1 MTTKVLKV
9 TSEQRQGGVVRQAG
23 EVLRSGG
30 LVAFPTETVYGVA
43 ASAED
48 SRAVAR
54 LSRLKERGDGTPFT
68 VHVGR
73 RGEAARMLDHV
84 PGVGRRLMD
93 RAWPGP
99 LTLIFEVAHPDST
112 PAAQGKDPGFVG
124 RVYYSAAE
132 GQSSTIGLRYP
143 DCRIACGLI
152 NESGCVVIASS
163 ANRAGAAPPI
173 DAAAVLDQ
181 LCGDIDLLLDCG
193 PTQYRGPSTIARIHE
208 HRAEI
213 VRQGVLDERTVG
225 RLATNNILLV
235 CTGNTCRSPM
245 AEGLL
250 KFLLAQQLGCDLSEL
265 HDNGYRVTSAG
276 TAATNG
282 TPPAAEAVQA
292 MKEKGIDIA
301 DHRSTALSVEL
312 IRQARVIL
320 TMTAGHSESITRSD
334 QSAEQ
339 RCFLVGGE
347 RGIEDPIGGS
357 LEVYRQCRDRIEAG
371 LRAHLTEVVL

>member
-9 TSEQRQGGVVRQAG
+9 TSELSQGGLVRRAG

-54 LSRLKERGDGTPFT
+54 LGKLKERGDDTPFT

-73 RGEAARMLDHV
+73 REEAVGLLDHV

-99 LTLIFEVAHPDST
+99 LTLIFQVADPGST
-112 PAAQGKDPGFVG
+112 PTASGKDPGFVD
-124 RVYYSAAE
+124 RVYYSGAQ

-143 DCRIACGLI
+143 DCRIACELI

-163 ANRAGAAPPI
+163 ANRAGAAPPT
-173 DAAAVLDQ
+173 DGASVLDQ
-181 LCGDIDLLLDCG
+181 LSGDIDLLLDCG
-193 PTQYRGPSTIARIHE
+193 PTQYRGPSTIVRIHE
-208 HRAEI
+208 HQAEI
-213 VRQGVLDERTVG
+213 VREGVLDERTVCK
-225 RLATNNILLV
+225 LASNTILLV

-250 KFLLAQQLGCDLSEL
+250 KFLLARQLGCKVSEL
-265 HDNGYRVTSAG
+265 KDKGYRVSSAG
-276 TAATNG
+276 TAAADG
-282 TPPAAEAVQA
+282 SPPAAEAVQA
-292 MKEKGIDIA
+292 MNDKGIDIA
-301 DHRSTALSVEL
+301 KHRSTALGTEL
-312 IRQARVIL
+312 IREARVIL
-320 TMTAGHSESITRSD
+320 AMTAGHRASIVHRD
-334 QSAEQ
+334 KNAEE
-339 RCFLVGGE
+339 RCVLVGGE
-347 RGIEDPIGGS
+347 SGIEDPIGGS
-357 LEVYRQCRDRIEAG
+357 LEVYQQCRDRIEAW

>member
-9 TSEQRQGGVVRQAG
+9 TSEQSQGGFVRQAG
-23 EVLRSGG
+23 EILRSGG

-54 LSRLKERGDGTPFT
+54 LSKLKERNDDTPFT

-73 RGEAARMLDHV
+73 RSDAARLLNHV
-84 PGVGRRLMD
+84 PGVGRRLME

-112 PAAQGKDPGFVG
+112 PATRGKDPGFID
-124 RVYYSAAE
+124 RVYYSGAE

-143 DCRIACGLI
+143 DCRITCELI

-163 ANRAGAAPPI
+163 ANRAGAAPAI
-173 DAAAVLDQ
+173 DGTAVLDQ
-181 LCGDIDLLLDCG
+181 LSGDIDLLLDCG

-213 VRQGVLDERTVG
+213 VRQGVLDERTVY
-225 RLATNNILLV
+225 RLATNHILLV

-250 KFLLAQQLGCDLSEL
+250 KFLLAQQLGCDPGQL
-265 HDNGYRVTSAG
+265 HDKGYRITSAG
-276 TAATNG
+276 TAAANG
-282 TPPAAEAVQA
+282 TPPAVEAVQA
-292 MKEKGIDIA
+292 MNDKGIGIA

-312 IRQARVIL
+312 IREARVIL
-320 TMTAGHSESITRSD
+320 TMTAGHREAIARSD
-334 QSAEQ
+334 RGAEE

-347 RGIEDPIGGS
+347 GGIEDPIGGS
-357 LEVYRQCRDRIEAG
+357 LEVYKQCRDRIEAG